1 MVHIFFGDD
10 DFKIKKS
17 LDGLTAKKPEAELS
31 VFEADQGDAF
41 LLAVNT
47 KSFFSPARIMVLK
60 NGISNLKPETERQL
74 LDSLEV
80 DGSTDI
86 VFIEPKKPKAAWVNQ
101 VSKNGKVT
109 EFTKPKNTN
118 LVAYIKEKVK
128 EEGGDIAPLAA
139 ERLSTFVGGDLWKLE
154 EEIIKLVLYKKGTE
168 EPIETADVDL
178 LVKANF
184 EANIFA
190 LMDAVA
196 AKNNRRAIEL
206 LNSFLESGE
215 NEIYVMTMIWR
226 QFRNLAMAK
235 FEENITEQSLAKKA
249 GVHPFVAGK
258 AIRAAKNFSKEEI
271 LAIYQKL
278 VETDFAL
285 KSGGEAQNALL
296 RLVI

>member
-1 MVHIFFGDD
+1 MTYLFYGDD

-17 LDGLTAKKPEAELS
+17 LDLLVSQKEGAELS
-31 VFEADQGDAF
+31 IFEADQGDQF

-47 KSFFSPARIMVLK
+47 KSFFSPDRILVLK
-60 NGISNLKPETERQL
+60 NGLGNLKPETEKHLQGS
-74 LDSLEV
+74 LDQNDNTV
-80 DGSTDI
+80 I
-86 VFIEPKKPKAAWVNQ
+86 VFVEPKKPKATWVNAI
-101 VSKNGKVT
+101 SKSGKVT
-109 EFTKPKNTN
+109 ELTKPKNTN

-128 EEGGDIAPLAA
+128 DEGGDIAPLAA
-139 ERLSTFVGGDLWKLE
+139 ERLSTYVGGDLWKLE
-154 EEIIKLVLYKKGTE
+154 EEIKKLVLYKQGTE
-168 EPIETADVDL
+168 EAIDTADVDL

-206 LNSFLESGE
+206 LDSFMESGE
-215 NEIYVMTMIWR
+215 NEIYVMTMVWR

-235 FEENITEQSLAKKA
+235 FEENITEQTLAKKA

-258 AIRAAKNFSKEEI
+258 AIRSAKNFTKEEI
-271 LAIYQKL
+271 LTIYQKL

-285 KSGGEAQNALL
+285 KSGADANNALL